1 MPLIARPRGRKLF
14 RALVNVFLI
23 CLVFSSLFSPPPT
36 CSCFGWGF
44 QNLPQP
50 PSTHTHAHTHIKTQL
65 SVFTILMGLS
75 NMQIKHCLMYF
86 LRKENCYILFRY
98 MSEASMH
105 DLKKTRLFWLNRQ
118 KVDLSYIICVFSE
131 FIRCFRMLF
140 F

>member
-1 MPLIARPRGRKLF
+1 MFGVFTIFTSSNMQLFWIGFSKPSATPLH
-14 RALVNVFLI
+14 
-23 CLVFSSLFSPPPT
+23 
-36 CSCFGWGF
+36 
-44 QNLPQP
+44 
-50 PSTHTHAHTHIKTQL
+50 THTL

>member
-14 RALVNVFLI
+14 RALVNIFLYVWYFHHFHLLQHAVVLDWVFKT
-23 CLVFSSLFSPPPT
+23 FRNPPPH
-36 CSCFGWGF
+36 
-44 QNLPQP
+44 
-50 PSTHTHAHTHIKTQL
+50 THTQTHIKTQH

>member
-1 MPLIARPRGRKLF
+1 MFFNMFGVFNIIFTSSNMQLFWIGFSKPSATPL
-14 RALVNVFLI
+14 
-23 CLVFSSLFSPPPT
+23 
-36 CSCFGWGF
+36 
-44 QNLPQP
+44 
-50 PSTHTHAHTHIKTQL
+50 HTHTHIKTQL

>member
-14 RALVNVFLI
+14 RALVNIFLYVWYFQHYFH
-23 CLVFSSLFSPPPT
+23 LLQHAVVLMGFSK
-36 CSCFGWGF
+36 
-44 QNLPQP
+44 
-50 PSTHTHAHTHIKTQL
+50 PSATPLHTHTHTHIKTQL

-118 KVDLSYIICVFSE
+118 KVDLSYIICVFRE

>member
-1 MPLIARPRGRKLF
+1 MFGVFIVIFTSTNMQLFWMWFSKPSVTPL
-14 RALVNVFLI
+14 
-23 CLVFSSLFSPPPT
+23 
-36 CSCFGWGF
+36 
-44 QNLPQP
+44 
-50 PSTHTHAHTHIKTQL
+50 HTHTHIKTQL